1 MLKKLI
7 FLLSVLF
14 FCISLSFSY
23 TFDFVNYEE
32 IIETEGNFTIE
43 SEGVDYFKFYV
54 NGNYER
60 QYDFNTENED
70 IVLGEKEQDY
80 SVFVDEPFEIVN
92 DRINEIIRIE
102 ISEINL
108 DESLSYGGS
117 IPITIDGIGDYSYK
131 IYEEDDTFIYE
142 GTISVVNTK
151 FTTIIENVSEFLES
165 GDNLVLFEVFFS
177 NNGNIE
183 QKDFEY
189 DINFNKYPNTLTVDD
204 SFTQKYNSRDIQITG
219 TTRYEHDL
227 YYDVNVEEVFSTTRL
242 IKANETEFSNKR
254 FNLTLPVRDI
264 VEGENFVRF
273 VTTSPDNS
281 NIKTQDKKVTFI
293 IDTTPPS
300 IEFDSAY
307 FSTNESSY
315 FQASNTLL
323 VNDDSINLKFLVD
336 SELDTYFYSL
346 NNETSSNFTKNPSD
360 TIVEI
365 ALNSLEKG
373 ENDFFITGF
382 DELGNTNTLI
392 FPINLDDEKP
402 EVIEEELL
410 PKHIFEGEGA
420 TLQFERISGKVTK
433 PNTNLFVFAIDT
445 NYKIDDKRVSCD
457 DYMFL
462 FDENLLDYANGFNT
476 LDLLGGIDG
485 RMLETQTDSD
495 GKFSGLIGFDVQTLD
510 EESSST
516 DDTIE
521 LKTEN
526 SVCFLMADVF
536 GNVEIYS
543 KQVDIILG
551 NPNWVIKDVRTIP
564 NTLYSAEIEQSAGS
578 TGNQYEEATI
588 ISRFDYIG
596 QYDIESISLVDI
608 ELREFTGNGFEE
620 IVKDKN
626 DDDTAT
632 VGGEYGNFIIPPT
645 GKEVSYRYT
654 ISEGVLE
661 VVFPIKFKSL
671 GVDPSSYPDS
681 MAVTFKMY
689 IKHKLEDG
697 IPGDSTNPIYFSA
710 SFNVERPIDLIGEGS
725 LLSPKNINATQRFLN
740 KSIGFTQRATTYL
753 RYGSLIGLGA
763 CLGAKIWHM
772 FSLKTA
778 TEEGQRDEL
787 NRALFRVCDRV
798 ACQISPSDCGDSAS
812 DKLFGSSLDFTSL
825 KNNNNKGDLTNDL
838 DFGNLRIKDKENSVL
853 GEITGARAL
862 GSCKKKNDSGSTV
875 NGIYVQF
882 RGDTYDQQ
890 NLLGS
895 RMGVTNIVQ
904 ESFST
909 QSNMCYTQEEI
920 KNLNPKTMGLG
931 VCFTTEAPYYDDTKA
946 WWPGMGINGF
956 RDNNPKDGI
965 FWSVRG
971 ACITDTYSHTNNFL
985 KLQKDIYQCLEQ
997 AKIGQV
1003 RGGYCQRLMAQ
1014 AVCDIAT
1021 NVLVPAVKQGLTSR
1035 GDSRTDNFAQSVR
1048 ESNEIFQNRYQN
1060 SIFDN
1065 NGNLGT
1071 TNLYHKT
1078 CLSALTGDLSLLT
1091 DDFLLAIESNEV
1103 DPIFGPPLPESRI
1116 IGYNP
1121 LTGELTTQYRWTQGA
1136 VSGGSE
1142 INIEY
1147 ELICD
1152 KNSPNGE
1159 YCPSNYEVKK
1169 LDRPK
1174 GYVRKGA
1181 STSENMLVKDEGAR
1195 YWYNILKVTWIYS
1208 INDVQK
1214 TSTDTFNIIHKSE
1227 VPAECSFSTGI
1238 STSATAGSQAG
1249 FSCDLFYSQGSQISR
1264 FTILDETDF
1273 IPKSTGKK
1281 IYYNGDTINVDLV
1294 LDVKDEGDE
1303 NKLDLHYGARCED
1316 VSTTDV
1322 GPEIYPIV
1330 FDDLESLNDGIINR
1344 EVSFD
1349 DIEIDKILG
1358 INDYRSF
1365 ELKKTEGCSRSKCSE
1380 DKDSFIIVTDILLE
1394 DVLDVYVKED
1404 TAYENSLSIRKIA
1417 PITDNCNSENEEY
1430 RQLCFYAEFLG
1441 YGDLEAKDINT
1452 GSGYEENKEEIMKE
1466 INNLEGE
1473 LESLGLEPDIE
1484 TTYFYEIENF
1494 KPSQKFDKMTFN
1506 LENTNLEA
1514 LFKLFSYGKEEGKNK
1529 FMEIEIKEI
1538 DKTERN
1544 FRDCELYLRVLPY
1557 DLEEKFST
1565 IDALINYS
1573 LEEEEDVLQS
1583 EDIQTSNF
1591 KKLDFEIREIEEDDL
1606 IDLSVEKPRNE
1617 FSFNLEDKDN
1627 ISIEIYTNKN
1637 LSDKDFTFKFSLN
1650 NKVYGDTLSKDLV
1663 ISNFTYNHPKYS
1675 YNIKSEDYKDLLD
1688 KDIESFQEFTFKYV
1702 LTYKEDRTKTKDG
1715 EVTIYG
1721 SVK

>member
-7 FLLSVLF
+7 FLFSVLF

-54 NGNYER
+54 NGNDER

-70 IVLGEKEQDY
+70 IVLGEEAQNY
-80 SVFVDEPFEIVN
+80 SVFVDVSFNITNSRLN
-92 DRINEIIRIE
+92 DDIKINIE
-102 ISEINL
+102 GITDGFLDIGAQQSVGMKIN
-108 DESLSYGGS
+108 S
-117 IPITIDGIGDYSYK
+117 IGDYSYQV
-131 IYEEDDTFIYE
+131 YDESDTFIYK
-142 GTISVVNTK
+142 GTISVINSN

-183 QKDFEY
+183 QEDFEY

-204 SFTQKYNSRDIQITG
+204 SFTQKYNSRDIEITG

-336 SELDTYFYSL
+336 AELDTYFYSL

-445 NYKIDDKRVSCD
+445 NYKIDNKRVSCD

-654 ISEGVLE
+654 ISDGVLE

-778 TEEGQRDEL
+778 MDDTQKDEL
-787 NRALFRVCDRV
+787 NRALFRICDRV

-812 DKLFGSSLDFTSL
+812 DNLFEEGFEL
-825 KNNNNKGDLTNDL
+825 KNIENSKGDLTDNL
-838 DFGNLRIKDKENSVL
+838 DFGNLRIQNQEGLVL
-853 GEITGARAL
+853 GEITEARAL
-862 GSCKKKNDSGSTV
+862 GSCQKGEESGTYIRFEG
-875 NGIYVQF
+875 NK
-882 RGDTYDQQ
+882 YDQQ

-895 RMGVTNIVQ
+895 RMGVTNIVE

-909 QSNMCYTQEEI
+909 QSNVCYTQKDI
-920 KNLNPKTMGLG
+920 DALNPKTMGLG
-931 VCFTTEAPYYDDTKA
+931 VCYTDKAPYYDDTKA

-1021 NVLVPAVKQGLTSR
+1021 NVLVPAVKEGLTSR
-1035 GDSRTDNFAQSVR
+1035 GGGRGEDFAQSVR

-1142 INIEY
+1142 INIDY

-1152 KNSPNGE
+1152 KNSKNGE
-1159 YCPSNYEVKK
+1159 YCPDTYEVKK

-1294 LDVKDEGDE
+1294 LDVKAEGDE

-1358 INDYRSF
+1358 INEYRTF
-1365 ELKKTEGCSRSKCSE
+1365 ELKKTKGCSGSKCGPE
-1380 DKDSFIIVTDILLE
+1380 KDSFIIQTDIDLE
-1394 DVLDVYVKED
+1394 DVLNVYVKED
-1404 TAYENSLSIRKIA
+1404 TAYDFALSIKKIV
-1417 PITDNCNSENEEY
+1417 PITSICDSENEEY

-1441 YGDLEAKDINT
+1441 YGDLELISINA
-1452 GSGYEENKEEIMKE
+1452 GHNYEDYDEYEEEIMEE
-1466 INNLEGE
+1466 INSGIIDDDLDLE
-1473 LESLGLEPDIE
+1473 I
-1484 TTYFYEIENF
+1484 YFYEIENF
-1494 KPSQKFDKMTFN
+1494 EPYKKFDKMTFN
-1506 LENTNLEA
+1506 LEDINPDI
-1514 LFKLFSYGKEEGKNK
+1514 LFKLYTYDKQDRGNEFTH
-1529 FMEIEIKEI
+1529 IELEEI

-1544 FRDCELYLRVLPY
+1544 FRDCELYLRALPY

-1627 ISIEIYTNKN
+1627 ISIEIYTNKD

-1650 NKVYGDTLSKDLV
+1650 NKLYGNTLSKELDT
-1663 ISNFTYNHPKYS
+1663 NDFTYDHPKYT
-1675 YNIKSEDYKDLLD
+1675 YNIESKDYEDLLD
-1688 KDIESFQEFTFKYV
+1688 KYIESFQEFTFKYV
-1702 LTYKEDRTKTKDG
+1702 LTYKENEREKTRDG

-1721 SVK
+1721 SNKKK

>member
-70 IVLGEKEQDY
+70 IVLGEEEQDY
-80 SVFVDEPFEIVN
+80 SVFVGEPFEIVN

-117 IPITIDGIGDYSYK
+117 IPITIDEIGDYSYK

-142 GTISVVNTK
+142 GTISVINSN

-183 QKDFEY
+183 QEDFEY
-189 DINFNKYPNTLTVDD
+189 EINFNKYPNTLTIDD
-204 SFTQKYNSRDIQITG
+204 SFAEKYNSRDIEITG

-323 VNDDSINLKFLVD
+323 VNEDSINLKFLVD

-365 ALNSLEKG
+365 ALSNLEKG

-485 RMLETQTDSD
+485 RMLETQTDD
-495 GKFSGLIGFDVQTLD
+495 EGKFSGLIGFDVQTLD

-778 TEEGQRDEL
+778 MDDTQKDEL
-787 NRALFRVCDRV
+787 NRALFRICDRV

-812 DKLFGSSLDFTSL
+812 DNLFEDGFNLNDIENS
-825 KNNNNKGDLTNDL
+825 KGDLTDNL
-838 DFGNLRIKDKENSVL
+838 DFGNLRIQNQEGLVL
-853 GEITGARAL
+853 GEITEARAL
-862 GSCKKKNDSGSTV
+862 GSCEKKNESGGTV
-875 NGIYVQF
+875 DGIYVQF

-1021 NVLVPAVKQGLTSR
+1021 NVLVPAVKEGLTSR
-1035 GDSRTDNFAQSVR
+1035 GGGRGEDFAQSVR

-1078 CLSALTGDLSLLT
+1078 CISALTGDLSLLT

-1195 YWYNILKVTWIYS
+1195 YWYNILKVTWTYS

-1358 INDYRSF
+1358 INEYRTF
-1365 ELKKTEGCSRSKCSE
+1365 ELKKIKGCSGSKCGPE
-1380 DKDSFIIVTDILLE
+1380 KDSFIIQTDIDLE
-1394 DVLDVYVKED
+1394 DVLNVYVKED
-1404 TAYENSLSIRKIA
+1404 TAYETSRSITKI
-1417 PITDNCNSENEEY
+1417 PKINIPNNPEN
-1430 RQLCFYAEFLG
+1430 
-1441 YGDLEAKDINT
+1441 
-1452 GSGYEENKEEIMKE
+1452 
-1466 INNLEGE
+1466 
-1473 LESLGLEPDIE
+1473 
-1484 TTYFYEIENF
+1484 YFYYQIEDL
-1494 KPSQKFDKMTFN
+1494 KPEEKFDKIT
-1506 LENTNLEA
+1506 
-1514 LFKLFSYGKEEGKNK
+1514 FKLKDPDSEILFNIYSYDEDFKPVNELQEDTKI
-1529 FMEIEIKEI
+1529 EIEEI

-1606 IDLSVEKPRNE
+1606 IDLSVEKPKNE
-1617 FSFNLEDKDN
+1617 FSFTKGEN
-1627 ISIEIYTNKN
+1627 ISIQIYTNRN

-1663 ISNFTYNHPKYS
+1663 ISNFTYNHPKYT
-1675 YNIKSEDYKDLLD
+1675 YNIESEDYKDLLD
-1688 KDIESFQEFTFKYV
+1688 KDIESFQEFTFKYI
-1702 LTYKEDRTKTKDG
+1702 LTYKENEREKTRDG

-1721 SVK
+1721 SNKKK